1 MKYTFNASISY
12 TIDSRHPDYTAACK
26 GKRFLYSDVYR
37 MDSDYFWSKDDMINY
52 IRKDL
57 APVAGGGYDTK
68 HIHNV
73 KYTIIEED
81 E

>member
-12 TIDSRHPDYTAACK
+12 TIDANTAACK

-52 IRKDL
+52 IRRDL
-57 APVAGGGYDTK
+57 ALVAGGGYDTK

-73 KYTIIEED
+73 KYTITQSVRES
-81 E
+81 